1 MKTPLDPRH
10 HRRQK
15 IIQELF
21 AWEAQR
27 KIKDKRYETKEKDE
41 KIIEIIKNI
50 GKIDKLI
57 AEAAPEW
64 EISRINNTDLA
75 ILRLATYELA
85 FEHTEPPKAIIDEAV
100 ELAKEFGQE
109 SSPAFINGALAK
121 VLKSPARAIKIMADR
136 LGVEEEKLQPEA
148 QFSADL
154 NITDL
159 EVADLLSALEKDLA
173 ITIPEKKRFT
183 TVREILDYLEDHN
196 LE

>member
-21 AWEAQR
+21 AWEAR
-27 KIKDKRYETKEKDE
+27 HKIKDPGYKTKGRDE
-41 KIIEIIKNI
+41 KIAEIIKNMDRV
-50 GKIDKLI
+50 DKLI
-57 AEAAPEW
+57 TEAAPEW

-85 FEHTEPPKAIIDEAV
+85 FEHTEPPKAIIDEAI

-121 VLKSPARAIKIMADR
+121 VLKSPARAIRIMADR

-148 QFSADL
+148 QFCA
-154 NITDL
+154 
-159 EVADLLSALEKDLA
+159 
-173 ITIPEKKRFT
+173 
-183 TVREILDYLEDHN
+183 
-196 LE
+196 